1 MTKEQQNELEE
12 LGELQFSLT
21 ECATI
26 MQIDEEKL
34 EASIVHY
41 ERGRLR
47 ASAAVRKAILKQATQ
62 GSTPAQ
68 KQMLDLIEKAK
79 RTKKSS
85 AEPKE
90 LADIQK
96 ILKGLNSVSSFGY

>member
-34 EASIVHY
+34 EASIVQY

-47 ASAAVRKAILKQATQ
+47 ASAAVRKAILK
-62 GSTPAQ
+62 
-68 KQMLDLIEKAK
+68 
-79 RTKKSS
+79 
-85 AEPKE
+85 
-90 LADIQK
+90 
-96 ILKGLNSVSSFGY
+96 